1 MLQSFQLFCP
11 GVCAG
16 LSDGNP
22 LRGKD
27 VLATLQKLDSFIS
40 YIDVHRPLRHPLP
53 MVPGVVELLLT
64 GFGR

>member
-16 LSDGNP
+16 DGNP

-40 YIDVHRPLRHPLP
+40 YIDVPRPLRHPLP
-53 MVPGVVELLLT
+53 MVPEVAELL
-64 GFGR
+64 RKRVW